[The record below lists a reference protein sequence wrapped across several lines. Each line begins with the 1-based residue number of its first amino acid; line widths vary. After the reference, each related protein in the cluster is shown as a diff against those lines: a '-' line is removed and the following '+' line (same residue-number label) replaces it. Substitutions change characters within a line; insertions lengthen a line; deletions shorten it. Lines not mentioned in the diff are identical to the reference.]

1 MFLYLMIV
9 FFVFV
14 NLPVTFA
21 IVICSHYVFRSE
33 GLYLIIH
40 ILQPRNLLVHTIAI
54 SNCIL
59 RIDLTLL
66 QLFMSVISLD
76 YNVS

>member
-1 MFLYLMIV
+1 MIV

-21 IVICSHYVFRSE
+21 IVICSYYVFRSE

-40 ILQPRNLLVHTIAI
+40 ILQLRNLLFHTIAI

>member
-1 MFLYLMIV
+1 MFLYLIIV

-21 IVICSHYVFRSE
+21 IVICSYYVFRSE

-54 SNCIL
+54 SKCIL
-59 RIDLTLL
+59 RIDLTSL

>member
-9 FFVFV
+9 FFVFF
-14 NLPVTFA
+14 NLPVPFV
-21 IVICSHYVFRSE
+21 IVICSYYIFRSE
-33 GLYLIIH
+33 GVHLIIH
-40 ILQPRNLLVHTIAI
+40 IVQPKKLLVHAIAI
-54 SNCIL
+54 SKCIL

-66 QLFMSVISLD
+66 QLFMSVIPLD

>member
-21 IVICSHYVFRSE
+21 IVICSYYVFRSE

-59 RIDLTLL
+59 RIDLTSL